1 MRSKLLTAK
10 TIAYTVLY
18 GMKRFIVLF
27 ILAFLPVQ
35 AVAQPVGYVV
45 SVKGKAEIMRDHNS
59 IQPDIG
65 AEVFWNDTVI
75 TGHDGKVRIL
85 FIDNSMV
92 NIGTDSDIAISK
104 YTLTPTERNVLLS
117 MVKGKIR
124 FLVSKLSAVL
134 NTYTITT
141 TTAIIGV
148 RGTDFVVDASQK
160 DTTEVYIMKGK
171 VELSNILQKPAQAV
185 QLMKGMMSK
194 VAGVKPPTLPVK
206 YTGQKIRE
214 LINETEIQLNANI
227 KKETE
232 IFTRKIEK
240 LQEQR
245 IEKNRQMQEIL
256 KQNKTTV
263 LTGIKELNQDIKN
276 ISSGIEAQLKTGK
289 KNIEYAIKK
298 TLEKKKPE
306 EPVDRTREP
315 RANKR

>member
-1 MRSKLLTAK
+1 MICR
-10 TIAYTVLY
+10 
-18 GMKRFIVLF
+18 MKRIIILF

-35 AVAQPVGYVV
+35 AHAQSVGYVV
-45 SVKGKAEIMRDHNS
+45 SVKGKTEIMRDHNS
-59 IQPDIG
+59 LQPGIG
-65 AEVFWNDTVI
+65 TEVFGKDTVI

-92 NIGTDSDIAISK
+92 NIGPDSDIDLSK
-104 YTLTPTERNVLLS
+104 YILTPSERDVLLS
-117 MVKGKIR
+117 MVRGKIR
-124 FLVSKLSAVL
+124 FLVSNLSTVV

-160 DTTEVYIMKGK
+160 DTTEVYLMKGK
-171 VELSNILQKPAQAV
+171 VALSNVLQKPAQAV

-194 VAGVKPPTLPVK
+194 VQGVKPPTLPIK

-214 LINETEIQLNANI
+214 LIHETEIQLNANI

-232 IFTRKIEK
+232 IFTSKIEK

-245 IEKNRQMQEIL
+245 IEKNREMKEIL

-276 ISSGIEAQLKTGK
+276 ISSGIEAQLKAGK
-289 KNIEYAIKK
+289 KNITDAIKK
-298 TLEKKKPE
+298 TLEKKNPE
-306 EPVDRTREP
+306 EPADRTKEP
-315 RANKR
+315 GANKP